1 MSSQLSLRCAV
12 IGNPIAHSRSPEIH
26 RAFAQQFKLNVAYE
40 RMLAD
45 DNDFADHVR
54 GFFAQGGKGLNIT
67 VPFKEKA
74 FALAQQLHPHAQLA
88 GAVNTLWMQDGQL
101 HGANTDGSGLVHD
114 LKRLGFSPENKRILL
129 IGAGGAAKGV
139 ILPLLDTNAS
149 HIRIINRTADKA
161 HALVNQVIEHQ
172 AQMGSKL
179 TAGGL
184 TDTDGTWDIVIN
196 ATSSGLEQKSPL
208 VQPLNFSESSLAYDM
223 LYSTQPTAFMQEC
236 AQYGASQQADGLG
249 MLVAQAAHSFDI
261 WHQQQPDVDA
271 VLQVLRRQII
281 S

>member
-12 IGNPIAHSRSPEIH
+12 VGNPIAHSRSPEIH
-26 RAFAQQFKLNVAYE
+26 RAFAEQVKLNIVYE

-54 GFFAQGGKGLNIT
+54 GFFSQGGKGLNIT

-114 LKRLGFSPENKRILL
+114 LKRLGFDPQHKRILL

-139 ILPLLDTNAS
+139 LLPLLDAGAA
-149 HIRIINRTADKA
+149 HVRVINRSENKA
-161 HALVNQVIEHQ
+161 HALIAQITEHQ
-172 AQMGSKL
+172 PESAQKL
-179 TAGGL
+179 EAGDLHYTEGK
-184 TDTDGTWDIVIN
+184 WDIAIN

-208 VQPLNFSESSLAYDM
+208 QQALQFSEPSLAYDM
-223 LYSTQPTAFMQEC
+223 VYSTKPTAFMQEC

-249 MLVAQAAHSFDI
+249 MLVAQAAHSFEI
-261 WHQQQPDVDA
+261 WHQQQPELEP
-271 VLQVLRRQII
+271 VLQALRQQIV